1 MNLFKRSY
9 FINLIQVL
17 ILFSFSAG
25 GRLTHGGWLE
35 AVSPPHPTPTLTLK
49 DLKDIRYQLS
59 DLKGKTVLINFW
71 TTWCPP
77 CIEEMP
83 SLIRLS
89 EEMDRSD
96 FVILAI
102 NVEESKR
109 RVGKMAA
116 RLKLTFPVLLDPN
129 RVAANAWKVKV
140 FPSSFLVDGQGRMRY
155 KAIGPVEW
163 DSDEAA
169 SIVHQ
174 VMHK

>member
-9 FINLIQVL
+9 VINLIQVL
-17 ILFSFSAG
+17 ILFLFSAG
-25 GRLTHGGWLE
+25 GLAHGGWLE
-35 AVSPPHPTPTLTLK
+35 VVLPDHPAPSLFLQ
-49 DLKDIRYQLS
+49 DLKGNQVKIS

-83 SLIRLS
+83 SLIRLKEAMNQS
-89 EEMDRSD
+89 E

-109 RVGKMAA
+109 RVSKMAA

-140 FPSSFLVDGQGRMRY
+140 FPSSFLVDGQGRLRY

-163 DSDEAA
+163 DSDEAT

-174 VMHK
+174 VMQQ